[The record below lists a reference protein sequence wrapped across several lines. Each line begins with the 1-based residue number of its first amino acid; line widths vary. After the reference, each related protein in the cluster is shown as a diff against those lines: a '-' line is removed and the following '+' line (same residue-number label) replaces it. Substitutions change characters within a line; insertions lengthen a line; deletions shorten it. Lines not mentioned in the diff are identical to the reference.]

1 MADEK
6 RNDEPF
12 EEIPT
17 TKRGIYKYDEESG
30 RWVLHRRADGGLH
43 PLDLAEERPDP
54 ILGEVGQGLDVLPG
68 QDERVPREQRPVIEE
83 RHEIMVL

>member
-1 MADEK
+1 MTDEK

-30 RWVLHRRADGGLH
+30 RWILHRRGDGKFTL
-43 PLDLAEERPDP
+43 ERAARD
-54 ILGEVGQGLDVLPG
+54 IS
-68 QDERVPREQRPVIEE
+68 
-83 RHEIMVL
+83 